1 MKVTKGKQLSKNL
14 ITVDISKDVPLGQ
27 HNENAVIV
35 GTTPNN
41 YDEAIVGS
49 VFALEVAKISRENV
63 LNNVEDCLVY
73 ISTSFPSIDELIKVV
88 APNDEKKEY
97 SQIYRKNNQDCY
109 CFKAVSFS
117 IHSNVLVDSL
127 AYNMPLSDIR
137 DFSGLNVFLIPR
149 GSFSFSVKPAF
160 EQVGIFFESSPII
173 NARNIDKEERHRLLT
188 KNVRTQLF
196 EDYLV
201 FFGLVRA
208 FIGAPGSL
216 DFARTL
222 HLGLGDTYSESIV
235 KLNDF
240 INSDKLRS
248 IAENLTLALILGAY
262 IKQKDLYLNTVR
274 EELLIVIHNTPMFE
288 GLSIRDSEINEFFD
302 EVSKGFYEE

>member
-14 ITVDISKDVPLGQ
+14 MTVDISKDVPLGQ
-27 HNENAVIV
+27 HNENAIIV
-35 GTTPNN
+35 GTTPNE
-41 YDEAIVGS
+41 YDKAIVGS
-49 VFALEVAKISRENV
+49 VFALEVTKISKIEI
-63 LNNVEDCLVY
+63 LSNVEDCLVY

-88 APNDEKKEY
+88 APNDERKEY
-97 SQIYRKNNQDCY
+97 NQIYRKNNRDCY

-117 IHSNVLVDSL
+117 IHSNTLVDYL

-137 DFSGLNVFLIPR
+137 DFSGLNVFLMPR
-149 GSFSFSVKPAF
+149 VELNYVKDAF
-160 EQVGIFFESSPII
+160 ESVGIFFESSPII
-173 NARNIDKEERHRLLT
+173 KARNLDKEERHRLLT

-196 EDYLV
+196 EDYIV

-208 FIGAPGSL
+208 FIGAPGSI
-216 DFARTL
+216 DFTRTL

-248 IAENLTLALILGAY
+248 IAENIALALILGAY
-262 IKQKDLYLNTVR
+262 IKEKDLYLGAVKK
-274 EELLIVIHNTPMFE
+274 ELLIVIHNTPMFK

>member
-27 HNENAVIV
+27 HNENAIIV
-35 GTTPNN
+35 GTTPNE
-41 YDEAIVGS
+41 YDKAIVGS
-49 VFALEVAKISRENV
+49 VFALEVAKISKTEI
-63 LNNVEDCLVY
+63 LSNVENCLVY
-73 ISTSFPSIDELIKVV
+73 ISISSPSIDELIKVV

-117 IHSNVLVDSL
+117 IHSNTLVDYL
-127 AYNMPLSDIR
+127 AYNMPLSEIR
-137 DFSGLNVFLIPR
+137 DFSGLNVFLMPR
-149 GSFSFSVKPAF
+149 AELNYVKDAF
-160 EQVGIFFESSPII
+160 ESVGIFFESSPII
-173 NARNIDKEERHRLLT
+173 NARNLDKEERHRPLT
-188 KNVRTQLF
+188 KNVRIQLF

-208 FIGAPGSL
+208 FIGAPGSI
-216 DFARTL
+216 DFTRTL

-235 KLNDF
+235 KINDF

-248 IAENLTLALILGAY
+248 IAENIALALILGAY
-262 IKQKDLYLNTVR
+262 IKEKDLYLSAVKK
-274 EELLIVIHNTPMFE
+274 ELLIVIHNTPIFE
-288 GLSIRDSEINEFFD
+288 GLSIRESEINEFFD

>member
-27 HNENAVIV
+27 HNENAIIV
-35 GTTPNN
+35 GTTPND
-41 YDEAIVGS
+41 YDKAIVGS
-49 VFALEVAKISRENV
+49 VFALEIAKISKTEI
-63 LNNVEDCLVY
+63 LNNVENCLVY

-97 SQIYRKNNQDCY
+97 NQIYRKNNQDYY
-109 CFKAVSFS
+109 CFKAISFS
-117 IHSNVLVDSL
+117 IHSNVLIDSL

-137 DFSGLNVFLIPR
+137 DFSGLNVFLMPR
-149 GSFSFSVKPAF
+149 AELNYVKDAF
-160 EQVGIFFESSPII
+160 ESAGIFFESSPII
-173 NARNIDKEERHRLLT
+173 KARNLDKEERRRPLT
-188 KNVRTQLF
+188 KNVRIQLF
-196 EDYLV
+196 EDYIV

-208 FIGAPGSL
+208 FIGAPGSI
-216 DFARTL
+216 DFTRTL

-235 KLNDF
+235 KINDF

-248 IAENLTLALILGAY
+248 IAENIALVLILGAY
-262 IKQKDLYLNTVR
+262 IKEKDLYLGAVKK
-274 EELLIVIHNTPMFE
+274 ELLIVINSTPIFE
-288 GLSIRDSEINEFFD
+288 VLSIRGSEINEFFD

>member
-1 MKVTKGKQLSKNL
+1 MKVAKGKQLSKNL

-27 HNENAVIV
+27 HNENAIII
-35 GTTPNN
+35 GTTPND
-41 YDEAIVGS
+41 YDKAIVGS
-49 VFALEVAKISRENV
+49 VFTLEVAKISKTEV
-63 LNNVEDCLVY
+63 LNNVENCLVY
-73 ISTSFPSIDELIKVV
+73 ISIGFPSIDELIKVV

-97 SQIYRKNNQDCY
+97 NQIYRKNNRDCY

-117 IHSNVLVDSL
+117 IHSNTLVDYL

-137 DFSGLNVFLIPR
+137 DFSGLNVFLMPR
-149 GSFSFSVKPAF
+149 AELNYVKDAF
-160 EQVGIFFESSPII
+160 ESAGIFFESSPII
-173 NARNIDKEERHRLLT
+173 NARNLDKEERHRPLT
-188 KNVRTQLF
+188 KNVRIQPF

-216 DFARTL
+216 DFTRTL

-262 IKQKDLYLNTVR
+262 IKQKDLYLSTVKK
-274 EELLIVIHNTPMFE
+274 ELLIVIHNTPIFE

>member
-35 GTTPNN
+35 GTTPND
-41 YDEAIVGS
+41 YDKVIVGS
-49 VFALEVAKISRENV
+49 VFALEVAKISREDI
-63 LNNVEDCLVY
+63 LNNVEDCLAY

-88 APNDEKKEY
+88 APNDERKEY
-97 SQIYRKNNQDCY
+97 NQIYRKNNRDCY

-117 IHSNVLVDSL
+117 IHSNTLVDYL
-127 AYNMPLSDIR
+127 AYNMLLSEIR
-137 DFSGLNVFLIPR
+137 DFSGLNVFLMPR
-149 GSFSFSVKPAF
+149 AELNYVKDAF
-160 EQVGIFFESSPII
+160 ENAGIFFESSPII
-173 NARNIDKEERHRLLT
+173 NARNLDKEERHRPLT
-188 KNVRTQLF
+188 KNVRIQLF

-208 FIGAPGSL
+208 FIGAPGSI
-216 DFARTL
+216 DFTRTL

-235 KLNDF
+235 KINDF

-248 IAENLTLALILGAY
+248 IAENIALALILGSY
-262 IKQKDLYLNTVR
+262 LKEKDLYLGAVKK
-274 EELLIVIHNTPMFE
+274 ELLTVINSTPMFK
-288 GLSIRDSEINEFFD
+288 GLSIRESEINEFFD

>member
-1 MKVTKGKQLSKNL
+1 MKVAKGKQLSKNL

-27 HNENAVIV
+27 HNENAIII
-35 GTTPNN
+35 GTTPND
-41 YDEAIVGS
+41 YDKAIVGS
-49 VFALEVAKISRENV
+49 VFTLEVAKISKTEV
-63 LNNVEDCLVY
+63 LNNVENCLVY
-73 ISTSFPSIDELIKVV
+73 ISIGFPSIDELIKVV

-97 SQIYRKNNQDCY
+97 NQIYRKNNRDCY

-117 IHSNVLVDSL
+117 IHSNTLVDYL

-137 DFSGLNVFLIPR
+137 DFSGLNVFLMPR
-149 GSFSFSVKPAF
+149 AELNYVKDAF
-160 EQVGIFFESSPII
+160 ESAGIFFESSPII
-173 NARNIDKEERHRLLT
+173 NARNLDKEERHRPLT
-188 KNVRTQLF
+188 KNVRIQLF

-216 DFARTL
+216 DFTRTL

-262 IKQKDLYLNTVR
+262 IKQKDLYLSTVKK
-274 EELLIVIHNTPMFE
+274 ELLIVIHNTPIFE

>member
-1 MKVTKGKQLSKNL
+1 MKVTKGKQLSKSL

-27 HNENAVIV
+27 HNENAIIV

-41 YDEAIVGS
+41 YDKAVVGS
-49 VFALEVAKISRENV
+49 VFALEITKISKIEI
-63 LNNVEDCLVY
+63 LSNVENCLVY

-97 SQIYRKNNQDCY
+97 NQIYRKNNQDCY

-117 IHSNVLVDSL
+117 IHSNTLVDYL

-137 DFSGLNVFLIPR
+137 DFSGLNIFLMPR
-149 GSFSFSVKPAF
+149 AELNYVKDAF
-160 EQVGIFFESSPII
+160 ESAGIFFESSPII
-173 NARNIDKEERHRLLT
+173 NARNIDKEERHRPLT
-188 KNVRTQLF
+188 KNVRIQLF
-196 EDYLV
+196 EDYIV

-208 FIGAPGSL
+208 FIGAPGSI
-216 DFARTL
+216 DFTRTL

-240 INSDKLRS
+240 INSDKLRP

-262 IKQKDLYLNTVR
+262 IKEKDVYLSAVR
-274 EELLIVIHNTPMFE
+274 KVLLIVINSTPMFE
-288 GLSIRDSEINEFFD
+288 GLRVRESEIKEFFD
-302 EVSKGFYEE
+302 EASKDFYEE

>member
-1 MKVTKGKQLSKNL
+1 VKVAKGKQLSKNL

-27 HNENAVIV
+27 HNENAIII
-35 GTTPNN
+35 GTTPND
-41 YDEAIVGS
+41 YDKAIVGS
-49 VFALEVAKISRENV
+49 VFTLEVAKISKTEV
-63 LNNVEDCLVY
+63 LNNVENCLVY
-73 ISTSFPSIDELIKVV
+73 ISIGFPSIDELIKVV

-97 SQIYRKNNQDCY
+97 NQIYRKNNRDCY

-117 IHSNVLVDSL
+117 IHSNTLVDYL

-137 DFSGLNVFLIPR
+137 DFSGLNVFLMPR
-149 GSFSFSVKPAF
+149 AELNYVKDAF
-160 EQVGIFFESSPII
+160 ESAGIFFESSPII
-173 NARNIDKEERHRLLT
+173 NARNLDKEERHRPLT
-188 KNVRTQLF
+188 KNVRIQPF

-216 DFARTL
+216 DFTRTL

-262 IKQKDLYLNTVR
+262 IKQKDLYLSTVKK
-274 EELLIVIHNTPMFE
+274 ELLIVIHNTPIFE

>member
-27 HNENAVIV
+27 HNENAIIV
-35 GTTPNN
+35 GTTPND
-41 YDEAIVGS
+41 YDKAVVGS
-49 VFALEVAKISRENV
+49 VFALEIAKISKTEI

-73 ISTSFPSIDELIKVV
+73 ISASFPSIDELIKVV
-88 APNDEKKEY
+88 APNDERKEY
-97 SQIYRKNNQDCY
+97 NQIYRKNNQDYY

-117 IHSNVLVDSL
+117 IHSNTLVDYL

-137 DFSGLNVFLIPR
+137 DFSGLNVFLMPR
-149 GSFSFSVKPAF
+149 VELNYVKDAF
-160 EQVGIFFESSPII
+160 ESAGIFFESSPII
-173 NARNIDKEERHRLLT
+173 KARNLDKEERHRPLT
-188 KNVRTQLF
+188 KNVRIQLF
-196 EDYLV
+196 EDYIV

-208 FIGAPGSL
+208 FIGAPGSI
-216 DFARTL
+216 DFTRTL

-235 KLNDF
+235 KINDF

-248 IAENLTLALILGAY
+248 IAENIALALILGAY
-262 IKQKDLYLNTVR
+262 LKEKDLHLGAVKK
-274 EELLIVIHNTPMFE
+274 ELLIVIHNTPIFE

>member
-27 HNENAVIV
+27 HNENAIIV
-35 GTTPNN
+35 GTTPND
-41 YDEAIVGS
+41 YDKAVVGS
-49 VFALEVAKISRENV
+49 VFALEITKISREDI

-88 APNDEKKEY
+88 APNDEKREHN
-97 SQIYRKNNQDCY
+97 QIYRKNNQDCY
-109 CFKAVSFS
+109 CFRAVGFS
-117 IHSNVLVDSL
+117 IHSNTLVDYL

-137 DFSGLNVFLIPR
+137 DFSGLNVFLMPR
-149 GSFSFSVKPAF
+149 AELNYVKDAF
-160 EQVGIFFESSPII
+160 ESVGIFFESSPII
-173 NARNIDKEERHRLLT
+173 KARNLDKEERHRPLT
-188 KNVRTQLF
+188 KNVRIQLF
-196 EDYLV
+196 EDYIV

-216 DFARTL
+216 DFTRTL

-248 IAENLTLALILGAY
+248 IAENIALALILGAY
-262 IKQKDLYLNTVR
+262 LKEKDLYLGAVKK
-274 EELLIVIHNTPMFE
+274 ELLIVIHNTTIFK

-302 EVSKGFYEE
+302 EASKGFYEE

>member
-1 MKVTKGKQLSKNL
+1 MKVTKGEQLSKNL

-27 HNENAVIV
+27 RNENAIIV
-35 GTTPNN
+35 GTTPNE
-41 YDEAIVGS
+41 YDKAVVGS
-49 VFALEVAKISRENV
+49 VFALEIAKISKTEI

-73 ISTSFPSIDELIKVV
+73 ISIGFPSIDELIKVV

-97 SQIYRKNNQDCY
+97 NQIYRKNNQDCY

-117 IHSNVLVDSL
+117 IHSNTLVDYL
-127 AYNMPLSDIR
+127 AYNMPLSEIR
-137 DFSGLNVFLIPR
+137 DFSGLNVFLMPR
-149 GSFSFSVKPAF
+149 AELNYVKDAF
-160 EQVGIFFESSPII
+160 ESVGIFFESSPII
-173 NARNIDKEERHRLLT
+173 KARNLDKEERHRPLT
-188 KNVRTQLF
+188 KNVRIQLF
-196 EDYLV
+196 EDCLV

-208 FIGAPGSL
+208 FIGAPGSI
-216 DFARTL
+216 DFTRTL
-222 HLGLGDTYSESIV
+222 HLGLGDTYLESMV

-248 IAENLTLALILGAY
+248 TAENIALALILGAY
-262 IKQKDLYLNTVR
+262 LKEKDLYLGAVKK
-274 EELLIVIHNTPMFE
+274 ELLIVIHNTPIFE

>member
-1 MKVTKGKQLSKNL
+1 VKVAKGKQLSKNL

-27 HNENAVIV
+27 HNENAIII
-35 GTTPNN
+35 GTTPND
-41 YDEAIVGS
+41 YDKAIVGS
-49 VFALEVAKISRENV
+49 VFTLEVAKISKTEV
-63 LNNVEDCLVY
+63 LNNVENCLVY
-73 ISTSFPSIDELIKVV
+73 ISIGFPSIDELIKVV

-97 SQIYRKNNQDCY
+97 NQIYRKNNRDCY

-117 IHSNVLVDSL
+117 IHSNTLVDYL

-137 DFSGLNVFLIPR
+137 DFSGLNVFLMPR
-149 GSFSFSVKPAF
+149 AELNYVKDAF
-160 EQVGIFFESSPII
+160 ESAGIFFESSPII
-173 NARNIDKEERHRLLT
+173 NARNLDKEERHRPLT
-188 KNVRTQLF
+188 KNVRIQLF

-216 DFARTL
+216 DFTRTL

-262 IKQKDLYLNTVR
+262 IKQKDLYLSTVKK
-274 EELLIVIHNTPMFE
+274 ELLIVIHNTPIFE

>member
-14 ITVDISKDVPLGQ
+14 ITVDVSKDVPLGQ

-35 GTTPNN
+35 GTTPNE
-41 YDEAIVGS
+41 YDKAIVGS
-49 VFALEVAKISRENV
+49 VFALEIAKISKSEV
-63 LNNVEDCLVY
+63 LNNVENGLVY

-97 SQIYRKNNQDCY
+97 NQIYKKNNQDCY

-117 IHSNVLVDSL
+117 IHSNTLVDHL
-127 AYNMPLSDIR
+127 AYNISLSDIR
-137 DFSGLNVFLIPR
+137 DFSGLNVFLMPR
-149 GSFSFSVKPAF
+149 ADFGYVKDAF
-160 EQVGIFFESSPII
+160 EQAGIFFESSPII
-173 NARNIDKEERHRLLT
+173 NERDIDKEGRHRLLT

-196 EDYLV
+196 EDYIV

-208 FIGAPGSL
+208 FIGAPGSI
-216 DFARTL
+216 DFTRTL

-248 IAENLTLALILGAY
+248 IAENITLALILGAY
-262 IKQKDLYLNTVR
+262 IKEKDLYLSAVKK
-274 EELLIVIHNTPMFE
+274 ELLIVIHNTPIFE

>member
-1 MKVTKGKQLSKNL
+1 M
-14 ITVDISKDVPLGQ
+14 TVDMSEPAPLGQ

-35 GTTPNN
+35 GTTPNE
-41 YDEAIVGS
+41 YDKAIVGS
-49 VFALEVAKISRENV
+49 VFALEVAKISKSEV
-63 LNNVEDCLVY
+63 LNNVENCLVY
-73 ISTSFPSIDELIKVV
+73 ISIGSPSIDELIKVV

-117 IHSNVLVDSL
+117 IHSNTLVDYL
-127 AYNMPLSDIR
+127 AYNIPLSDIR
-137 DFSGLNVFLIPR
+137 DFSGLNVFLMPR
-149 GSFSFSVKPAF
+149 VELNYVKDAF
-160 EQVGIFFESSPII
+160 ESVGIFFESSPII
-173 NARNIDKEERHRLLT
+173 NARNLDKEERHRPLA

-196 EDYLV
+196 EDYIV

-208 FIGAPGSL
+208 FIGATGSL
-216 DFARTL
+216 DFTRTL

-248 IAENLTLALILGAY
+248 IAENIALALILGAY
-262 IKQKDLYLNTVR
+262 LKEKDLYLGAVKK
-274 EELLIVIHNTPMFE
+274 ELLIVIHNTPIFE